1 MNKAELLAKLAPKL
15 YVTQDEARVILNAV
29 LETFEE
35 SLVETKDIRL
45 VGFGAFTVKQRA
57 ERIGRNPKTGEIIKI
72 EAKESIYFKAGKA
85 LDEKINV
92 KPEPKPKK
100 SKKKKKDKS

>member
-1 MNKAELLAKLAPKL
+1 MNKAELLAKLAPKIN
-15 YVTQDEARVILNAV
+15 VSQEEARTILNAV
-29 LETFEE
+29 LETLEE
-35 SLVETKDIRL
+35 GLIESKNVRL
-45 VGFGAFTVKQRA
+45 IGFGTFAVKQRA
-57 ERIGRNPKTGEIIKI
+57 ERLGRNPKTNEAIKI
-72 EAKESIYFKAGKA
+72 EAKEAITFKAGKT